1 MATLK
6 EIATRTGVSQATVSR
21 VLNGDPALSVTQE
34 TRERVLK
41 AAKELNYKT
50 VSQRVQAQRQQS
62 ANALTYGDG
71 VRRRIGVAQMFEM
84 QEQLEDVYYFQMKQ
98 MVDEVCFSYGWSTV
112 LLSRNEGKHF
122 VKQDERN
129 VDGIIAIRRF
139 TKEEVK
145 DFEQYTDNIV
155 FIDSNPDAMKYYSIV
170 PNYHM
175 AVRQVLNYCW
185 ELGMKRIAYAGSIYT
200 FDDRK
205 ELSIDARYYYY
216 KNSMIN
222 KGLFDESL
230 VLDCEMNARGGY
242 ESVCRYLDAG
252 NSMPEVI
259 FASSDAVAPGILKA
273 LHECGK
279 KIPEEVGLLT
289 FNNTSFSEFTTPPLT
304 SIEVFLAE
312 QARMAAQCLLFG
324 WSKLDHIAKKI
335 VVPCK
340 FIDRGSVQK
349 LKFP

>member
-6 EIATRTGVSQATVSR
+6 DIAAKTGVSQTTVSR
-21 VLNGDPALSVTQE
+21 VLNSDPALSITPE
-34 TRERVLK
+34 TRERVLET
-41 AAKELNYKT
+41 AKKLKYKT
-50 VSQRVQAQRQQS
+50 VSQRVHAQQHN
-62 ANALTYGDG
+62 ANAHMNGDST
-71 VRRRIGVAQMFEM
+71 RRRIGVAQMFEM
-84 QEQLEDVYYFQMKQ
+84 QEQLEDVYYLQMKQ

-112 LLSRNEGKHF
+112 LLSRGEGKHF

-129 VDGIIAIRRF
+129 VDGIIAIGRF

-145 DFEQYTDNIV
+145 DFEQYTENIV

-185 ELGMKRIAYAGSIYT
+185 GLGKKRVAYVGNVYT
-200 FDDRK
+200 FDDIK
-205 ELSIDARYYYY
+205 ELAIDARYYYY
-216 KNSMIN
+216 KNSMAN
-222 KGLFDESL
+222 KGLFDERL
-230 VLDCEMNARGGY
+230 VINCEMNAKGGY
-242 ESVCRYLDAG
+242 ESICQYLDEG
-252 NSMPEVI
+252 NLMPDVI

-273 LHECGK
+273 LYEYGK
-279 KIPEEVGLLT
+279 RVPEEVGLLT

-312 QARMAAQCLLFG
+312 QAKMAAQCLFFG
-324 WSKLDHIAKKI
+324 WNNLNSIAKKI

-340 FIDRGSVQK
+340 LIDRGSVQ
-349 LKFP
+349 